1 MLNRHGLVEDSKTV
15 APDSPFEKCDGS
27 SALSKLNLRVD
38 HGWPGLEGL
47 ELPTSLL
54 KADMS
59 ADGKQ

>member
-1 MLNRHGLVEDSKTV
+1 MPEVSLAV
-15 APDSPFEKCDGS
+15 APGNLKQKVL

-38 HGWPGLEGL
+38 HGWPGLERL